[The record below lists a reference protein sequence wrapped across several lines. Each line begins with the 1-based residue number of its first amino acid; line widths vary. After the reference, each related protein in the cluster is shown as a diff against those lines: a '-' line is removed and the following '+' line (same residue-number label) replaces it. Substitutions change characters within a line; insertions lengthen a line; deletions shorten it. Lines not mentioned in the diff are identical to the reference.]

1 MQKIVPQGAAD
12 ASAGQLDKLF
22 VGSRQRGPGADRIGG
37 DVHVRHVIDDHSDP
51 EAVAVVRE
59 SFSRPEEADRT
70 VTGKRGSWTA
80 WARGM
85 SCANRM
91 LYRNIQEMDG
101 ASAGKTV
108 LDGGSRQHVS
118 TRQRQRPSV
127 LAEKEHHR
135 MQKKTWSWVGAAI
148 VAVML
153 QLAQAAAHEPRAES
167 PAGMTHD
174 HSHDHGHSH
183 DHDHGHDHD
192 HASTESSSDGYFQD
206 EQVQPRPLSDWTGE
220 WRSVY
225 PYLLDG
231 TLDPVLAHKAQKGDK
246 TVAEYQAYYEAG
258 YRTETNRIVID
269 GDRVAFIVGEESVA
283 GEYASDGFEI
293 LTYEKG
299 NRGVRYVFKKVG
311 GDKTAPGFIQFSDH
325 LIAPEKSGHY
335 HLY

>member
-1 MQKIVPQGAAD
+1 
-12 ASAGQLDKLF
+12 
-22 VGSRQRGPGADRIGG
+22 
-37 DVHVRHVIDDHSDP
+37 
-51 EAVAVVRE
+51 
-59 SFSRPEEADRT
+59 
-70 VTGKRGSWTA
+70 
-80 WARGM
+80 
-85 SCANRM
+85 
-91 LYRNIQEMDG
+91 
-101 ASAGKTV
+101 
-108 LDGGSRQHVS
+108 
-118 TRQRQRPSV
+118 
-127 LAEKEHHR
+127 
-135 MQKKTWSWVGAAI
+135 
-148 VAVML
+148 
-153 QLAQAAAHEPRAES
+153 
-167 PAGMTHD
+167 MTHD

-220 WRSVY
+220 WQSVY

-311 GDKTAPGFIQFSDH
+311 GDKTAPGFIVSGGYAP
-325 LIAPEKSGHY
+325 LIF
-335 HLY
+335 